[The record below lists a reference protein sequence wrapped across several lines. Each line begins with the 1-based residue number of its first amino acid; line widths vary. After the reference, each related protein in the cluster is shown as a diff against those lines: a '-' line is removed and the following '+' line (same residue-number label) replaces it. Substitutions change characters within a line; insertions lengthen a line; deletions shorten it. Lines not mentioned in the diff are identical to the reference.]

1 MICLSTAAH
10 CEVCWAGSRARI
22 RSNSA
27 LMASLLTNEELL
39 LPSAL
44 IVRPSN
50 RTGRIAAPLGQS
62 AAQES
67 TYRSHGLSFF
77 LVSSS
82 LESAGML
89 LTVIV
94 KPAFSRLALSW
105 VATS

>member
-1 MICLSTAAH
+1 MIRLSNAAH
-10 CEVCWAGSRARI
+10 SEVCWAGSRART

-44 IVRPSN
+44 LVRPSK
-50 RTGRIAAPLGQS
+50 RTGRMAAPLGQS

-67 TYRSHGLSFF
+67 TYRSQGLSFF

-82 LESAGML
+82 LESDGML
-89 LTVIV
+89 FTVIV
-94 KPAFSRLALSW
+94 KPAFSRLAFN
-105 VATS
+105 